1 MGVKSILGRG
11 LNPKQWLGI
20 NTLKQQTVQLS
31 QTFKS
36 SILLKDKEHSDHY
49 KPASFEE
56 CLKHYNISEDDL
68 KTKMRNSLWTAY
80 FCLGLSVGTLS
91 YMFYQIKHHLM
102 LSAFM
107 CVTLTFLLW
116 VIALREHFYLFQMR
130 QRRLGCTLKE
140 WFGSLFKKDN

>member
-20 NTLKQQTVQLS
+20 ESLKQQTKVLS

-36 SILLKDKEHSDHY
+36 AILLKDQEHSDHY

-56 CLKHYNISEDDL
+56 CLQHYQISEDDL
-68 KTKMRNSLWTAY
+68 KIKMRNSLWTAY

-91 YMFYQIKHHLM
+91 YMLYQFGHHMLLGALM
-102 LSAFM
+102 
-107 CVTLTFLLW
+107 CITLTLLLW
-116 VIALREHFYLFQMR
+116 VMALREHFYFFQMR

-140 WFGSLFKKDN
+140 WFSSLFKKNG

>member
-1 MGVKSILGRG
+1 MGVKSIFGRG
-11 LNPKQWLGI
+11 LNPKQWLGV
-20 NTLKQQTVQLS
+20 NNLKQQTAQLS

-36 SILLKDKEHSDHY
+36 SILLKDKEHTHHY
-49 KPASFEE
+49 QPTSFED
-56 CLKHYNISEDDL
+56 CLKHYHLSEDDL
-68 KTKMRNSLWTAY
+68 KTKMRNSLWTVY

-91 YMFYQIKHHLM
+91 YMFYQIKHHM
-102 LSAFM
+102 ILSAFM

-116 VIALREHFYLFQMR
+116 VMALREHFYLFQMR